1 MLLKRHDPRDQGFTL
16 SELLVSMTI
25 FGLLMGFTFAILI
38 SIMYQSAD
46 TQSRALALTDM
57 RLGISQIDRQVRS
70 GDVILDPAA
79 EPFSAAGVDKFYSMR
94 ILTQEDGKA
103 RCAQWRVIDHEGNGF
118 GNLEFRTWDPAYPSV
133 DEYTPWGVVAHNIV
147 DVGVHPDSVYDIT
160 DDPRTWPPFWVDK
173 GPVGSATQAQFVRVT
188 LRLKAPGGDPDSIP
202 ASVTTVI
209 TGRNTVFGYPS
220 SSCSH
225 IPPY

>member
-1 MLLKRHDPRDQGFTL
+1 MLPKRHNPRDQGFTL

-79 EPFSAAGVDKFYSMR
+79 EPYSAAGVDPFYSMR

-103 RCAQWRVIDHEGNGF
+103 RCAQWRVIDHDGNGF
-118 GNLEFRTWDPAYPSV
+118 GNLEFRTWDPAYPSPA
-133 DEYTPWGVVAHNIV
+133 EYTPWGVVAHNIV
-147 DVGVHPDSVYDIT
+147 DVGVHPTSVLDIEE
-160 DDPRTWPPFWVDK
+160 DDPSTWPPFWVDM
-173 GPVGSATQAQFVRVT
+173 VGGGATQAQFVRVT

-220 SSCSH
+220 TSCSH

>member
-1 MLLKRHDPRDQGFTL
+1 MLPKRHNPRDQGFTL

-79 EPFSAAGVDKFYSMR
+79 EPPSAANVGPFYSMR
-94 ILTQEDGKA
+94 ILTQEDGVS
-103 RCAQWRVIDHEGNGF
+103 RCAQWRVIDHDGDGF
-118 GNLEFRTWDPAYPSV
+118 GNLEFRTWDPLNSLDV
-133 DEYTPWGVVAHNIV
+133 TPWGVVAHNIV
-147 DVGVHPDSVYDIT
+147 DVGVHPATT
-160 DDPRTWPPFWVDK
+160 DDIDKADPTTWPPFWVDM
-173 GPVGSATQAQFVRVT
+173 VGGGATQAQFVRVT
-188 LRLKAPGGDPDSIP
+188 LRLKAPGGDPDSVP

-220 SSCSH
+220 SSCSN